1 MAVNG
6 LRRVRRR
13 APGSDPRSPGR
24 SATSLAIG
32 EINQTVFDCPVC
44 SRPLAMGTHRCPA
57 CRTRLVNGVPLVK
70 ASMFAIVG
78 LAAGLAIGVVSAG
91 SLGIGGPG
99 SSAGRGANGNPGAS
113 VAPGASTIAVGATPT
128 PLPVATEVPLI
139 SRTAIVQAVTVNGRL
154 AASSRA
160 LATAL
165 ARKPFD
171 AAEVAQTLRT
181 ISAESVYATEL
192 AGIVSD
198 WPGTSGIGTK
208 LTDLYGTVHDSAAH
222 ALVASVRNQTAY
234 RDAARAM
241 VATLAGLV
249 AVDAE
254 IRAVAA
260 ARGITVPASLA
271 P

>member
-13 APGSDPRSPGR
+13 APGSDPRSSG
-24 SATSLAIG
+24 ATSLAIG

-57 CRTRLVNGVPLVK
+57 CRTRLVNGVPLSK

-78 LAAGLAIGVVSAG
+78 LAAGLAIGVVGGG
-91 SLGIGGPG
+91 SLGIGGFGSSGRDPNGSAGASIVPG
-99 SSAGRGANGNPGAS
+99 SSA
-113 VAPGASTIAVGATPT
+113 IAAGATPT
-128 PLPVATEVPLI
+128 PVPVATEVPLI

-160 LATAL
+160 LAVAL

-208 LTDLYGTVHDSAAH
+208 LTDLYGTVHDTASH

-234 RDAARAM
+234 RDAARTM
-241 VATLAGLV
+241 VATLARLV
-249 AVDAE
+249 PVDAE
-254 IRAVAA
+254 IRVVAA
-260 ARGITVPASLA
+260 ARGIKVPASLT